1 MRECGMLLPVAS
13 LPSKYGIGAFSKEAY
28 GFIDTLK
35 KAGQH
40 YWQILPLGPTSYGD
54 SPYQSFSAFAG
65 NPYFINLDRLVE
77 EGLLTEAECT
87 AADFGDNPRKID
99 FGKLYLNRFPLLRR
113 AYGRWKEKGHTAAE
127 AKGRLWPE
135 TVEYCFYM
143 AVKNRYEG
151 RTWTLWDK
159 DIRLQ
164 KQEAME
170 ALRHE
175 LADET
180 GFYAFLQ
187 MKFEEQWS
195 ALKSYANEKGIR
207 IIGDIPIY
215 VAADSAD
222 VWAAPE
228 LFLLDA
234 CGAPK
239 EVAGCPP
246 DAFSDAGQLWGNPL
260 YDWAHH
266 EKTGFAWWVRRIRYA
281 LNFYDILRIDHF
293 RGFDTYYAIPYG
305 AKTAQTG
312 EWRSG
317 PGMKL
322 FRAVKQALGDVPI
335 VAEDLGELFP
345 SVYELLAESG
355 FPGMKVLQFAFG
367 PGDSEYLPH
376 NHPVHCV
383 VYTGTHD
390 NTTAAA
396 WYRTAAPAQRKKAA
410 AYLGLN
416 REEGFAAGLV
426 RGALASPGELCII
439 PLADYLA
446 LGAEARINTP
456 STLGGANWVWRA
468 LPAQLCA
475 ANAKKIAALAVL
487 YGRA

>member
-1 MRECGMLLPVAS
+1 MKGKAIWSGPSPCVPTPREAIRQLYA
-13 LPSKYGIGAFSKEAY
+13 E
-28 GFIDTLK
+28 
-35 KAGQH
+35 H
-40 YWQILPLGPTSYGD
+40 
-54 SPYQSFSAFAG
+54 
-65 NPYFINLDRLVE
+65 
-77 EGLLTEAECT
+77 EAEVH
-87 AADFGDNPRKID
+87 F
-99 FGKLYLNRFPLLRR
+99 
-113 AYGRWKEKGHTAAE
+113 WKF
-127 AKGRLWPE
+127 
-135 TVEYCFYM
+135 CQ
-143 AVKNRYEG
+143 YEFSLQ
-151 RTWTLWDK
+151 WT
-159 DIRLQ
+159 
-164 KQEAME
+164 
-170 ALRHE
+170 
-175 LADET
+175 
-180 GFYAFLQ
+180 
-187 MKFEEQWS
+187 
-195 ALKSYANEKGIR
+195 ALKAYAGENGIE
-207 IIGDIPIY
+207 IMGDIPIY

-416 REEGFAAGLV
+416 REEGFAAGWCAV
-426 RGALASPGELCII
+426 RWPAPESCALSLWRIILPWGPKRASTRRPRWAARTGCGARCPASSAP
-439 PLADYLA
+439 P
-446 LGAEARINTP
+446 TP
-456 STLGGANWVWRA
+456 KRSRRWPYCTAA
-468 LPAQLCA
+468 PDIKAQQ
-475 ANAKKIAALAVL
+475 KKQ
-487 YGRA
+487 GR

>member
-1 MRECGMLLPVAS
+1 M
-13 LPSKYGIGAFSKEAY
+13 
-28 GFIDTLK
+28 
-35 KAGQH
+35 
-40 YWQILPLGPTSYGD
+40 
-54 SPYQSFSAFAG
+54 
-65 NPYFINLDRLVE
+65 
-77 EGLLTEAECT
+77 
-87 AADFGDNPRKID
+87 
-99 FGKLYLNRFPLLRR
+99 
-113 AYGRWKEKGHTAAE
+113 
-127 AKGRLWPE
+127 
-135 TVEYCFYM
+135 
-143 AVKNRYEG
+143 
-151 RTWTLWDK
+151 
-159 DIRLQ
+159 
-164 KQEAME
+164 
-170 ALRHE
+170 
-175 LADET
+175 
-180 GFYAFLQ
+180 
-187 MKFEEQWS
+187 
-195 ALKSYANEKGIR
+195 
-207 IIGDIPIY
+207 
-215 VAADSAD
+215 AADSAD
-222 VWAAPE
+222 VWGRA
-228 LFLLDA
+228 
-234 CGAPK
+234 GAVSAGCLRRPK

-266 EKTGFAWWVRRIRYA
+266 EKKPALLGGCGASA
-281 LNFYDILRIDHF
+281 MPLNFYDILRIDHF

-416 REEGFAAGLV
+416 REEALPPGWCAVRWPAPESCALSLWRIILPRGRSAHQHAVHAGRLRTGCGARCPASSAPPTPKD
-426 RGALASPGELCII
+426 RGAGRTVRPRLTLKHSKKNRAADMGGI
-439 PLADYLA
+439 P
-446 LGAEARINTP
+446 
-456 STLGGANWVWRA
+456 
-468 LPAQLCA
+468 
-475 ANAKKIAALAVL
+475 
-487 YGRA
+487 